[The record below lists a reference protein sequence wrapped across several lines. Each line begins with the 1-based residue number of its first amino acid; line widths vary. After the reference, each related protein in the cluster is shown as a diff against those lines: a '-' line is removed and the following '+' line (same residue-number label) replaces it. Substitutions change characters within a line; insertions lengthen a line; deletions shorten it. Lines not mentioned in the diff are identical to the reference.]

1 METTTRTSSRS
12 RRRRKLTPEENR
24 ALNAAMV
31 PGNKYM
37 EAAKKYAGKYKLVIN
52 DPNWLL

>member
-1 METTTRTSSRS
+1 METTTRTSSRG